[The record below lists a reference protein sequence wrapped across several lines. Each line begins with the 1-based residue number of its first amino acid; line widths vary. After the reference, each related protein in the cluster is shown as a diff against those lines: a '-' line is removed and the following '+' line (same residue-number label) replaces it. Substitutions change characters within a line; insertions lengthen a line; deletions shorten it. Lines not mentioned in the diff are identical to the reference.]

1 MDAADRI
8 ILNALARN
16 ARTPVKQIAQ
26 QAYLSSPAVSARLER
41 LEKSGVIKGYQAI
54 LDREEL
60 GYYILAFVNI
70 AVIPEKK
77 PALIEYALNCPN
89 VLECHHV
96 TGAYSLIFKVCFSKT
111 IELEAFVGKLQT
123 FGKTETQVVF
133 STPIEPRQIVE
144 LEQPD

>member
-8 ILNALARN
+8 ILDVLAKN

-41 LEKSGVIKGYQAI
+41 LERKGVIRGYQAM
-54 LDREEL
+54 LDREAL
-60 GYYILAFVNI
+60 GYHILAFVNI
-70 AVIPEKK
+70 AVVPEKK
-77 PALIEYALNCPN
+77 PALIEYASGCPN

-96 TGAYSLIFKVCFSKT
+96 TGTYSLILKVSFT
-111 IELEAFVGKLQT
+111 TTVELEAFVGKLQT

-133 STPIEPRQIVE
+133 STPIEPRQIIE
-144 LEQPD
+144 KIE